1 MQATD
6 WQSLRLCSVQNSLAV
21 GRDALPSI
29 CVLKWGGLGSV
40 LTTRPFLQALRDRF
54 AGLHRIIYITTASNA
69 PLVERLGLVDQIF
82 TLEPRGFRIIP
93 ALRLT
98 RRLRQAQTS
107 IFFDLQIHTHRRLA
121 QTVARL
127 SGASRRFGF
136 FRPRE
141 SIPPHCHGVY
151 ANPFAPVDQ
160 LYLEMARLAGAPPP
174 RPKHIRPLGI
184 SLGDEEKARALLHG
198 WLTPQERLLVVNP
211 NASAT
216 ALVRRWPIP
225 RYAATLAALLREMPR
240 LKIALIG
247 SDRERAYVETLR
259 AMLPSEK
266 TRVKNVAGLTSLGS
280 LMALIAR
287 ADCVLS
293 NDSGPLHLALALDVP
308 TVGLFGPVH
317 PDHNAR
323 LGRPERKIILYHPV
337 LCSPCVHHV
346 AKPPCGGN
354 NHCMRMISPEEVA
367 DACRVLLSNPPHG
380 SRDALPEWRFT
391 RYGPDADALRAI
403 AGMRADPSAPCTT
416 PSM

>member
-1 MQATD
+1 MQVVD
-6 WQSLRLCSVQNSLAV
+6 PQPLRARFVQDSVAAD
-21 GRDALPSI
+21 RYALPSI

-54 AGLHRIIYITTASNA
+54 GRSHGIIYITTASNA
-69 PLVERLGLVDQIF
+69 PLVERMGLVDRIF

-98 RRLRQAQTS
+98 RRLRQAQPT

-121 QTVARL
+121 RTVARL
-127 SGASRRFGF
+127 SRASRGFGF

-141 SIPPHCHGVY
+141 TIPPHCHGIY

-174 RPKHIRPLGI
+174 RPEHGRPLGI
-184 SLGDEEKARALLHG
+184 SRDDDDKARALLQG
-198 WLTPQERLLVVNP
+198 WLSAREHLLIVNP

-225 RYAATLAALLREMPR
+225 YYAETITTLLREMPR
-240 LKIALIG
+240 LKVALIG
-247 SDRERAYVETLR
+247 SDTEREYVETLR
-259 AMLPSEK
+259 AMLPADG
-266 TRVKNVAGLTSLGS
+266 TRVKNFAGQTSLGS

-293 NDSGPLHLALALDVP
+293 NDSGPLHLALALDAPV
-308 TVGLFGPVH
+308 VGLFGPVH

-367 DACRVLLSNPPHG
+367 DACRVLLSNHPHV
-380 SRDALPEWRFT
+380 SRDVLPEWQFT
-391 RYGPDADALRAI
+391 RYEPDAEAPRDAADRQADPASSRAI
-403 AGMRADPSAPCTT
+403 RVA
-416 PSM
+416 